1 MQFCCP
7 YCQGIFQ
14 IDDVLAGQQV
24 SCPHCAHVVAI
35 PVGQPLDSPSPT
47 APLESNSDLSAVP
60 PVISS
65 EVVAPPV
72 TPDSMSQSD
81 TPMESPPPIQ
91 PVADNRDEP
100 TKASDS
106 MVTDSPISR
115 LKKHKRIEKA
125 TSSKSAAKN
134 NEIEGAND
142 TLLAARTEH
151 RKEDRRSD
159 SGVAPEIMTITAESG
174 HSFTLQNTA
183 KSVHFGDEKVELS
196 KLAPEEK
203 ERRRFRRNLVMWCVG
218 AGILVITATILYK
231 MNG

>member
-14 IDDVLAGQQV
+14 IDEVLAGQQV
-24 SCPHCAHVVAI
+24 SCPHCAHVVATS
-35 PVGQPLDSPSPT
+35 VGQPPNPPPPT
-47 APLESNSDLSAVP
+47 APLEPNSNLPVVP
-60 PVISS
+60 PVILS

-72 TPDSMSQSD
+72 APDSMSHSD
-81 TPMESPPPIQ
+81 ALVESPPPIQ
-91 PVADNRDEP
+91 PVADDGDEP

-106 MVTDSPISR
+106 MVTDTPIPR
-115 LKKHKRIEKA
+115 LKKHNPLKKA
-125 TSSKSAAKN
+125 TTSKRKAK
-134 NEIEGAND
+134 NEIEGATD
-142 TLLAARTEH
+142 PLLATRTEH
-151 RKEDRRSD
+151 RKEDRKSD
-159 SGVAPEIMTITAESG
+159 STVAPEIMTISAEGG

-196 KLAPEEK
+196 SLTPEEK